1 MPGFAIPGGGGA
13 RNGAPS
19 SLRETARKHRWIF
32 EIEPRQGA
40 SRSSLDQLGF
50 TIYAHKATR
59 PSPEIDAVTIH
70 HSQDEIY
77 TPGKN
82 RWAPIEVSFYE
93 VLGRNGNITADFIYQ
108 WWSRDVL
115 QFTKSR
121 IAGVGGNKIKRRCVL
136 TQLNGYGRAVH
147 CYILYGAWPE
157 KVTPDDLNYDDS
169 AICEITIRLRYDKAA
184 EHVVSNPDAPTSSGS
199 PSDPGSPRYPNLEPG
214 HEHPSVPGLVG

>member
-13 RNGAPS
+13 REGAPS
-19 SLRETARKHRWIF
+19 SVRETARKHRWLF
-32 EIEPRQGA
+32 EIEPRQGT

-59 PSPEIDAVTIH
+59 PSPEIDSVTIH

-93 VLGRNGNITADFIYQ
+93 VLGRSGNITADFIYQ
-108 WWSRDVL
+108 WWSRDVI
-115 QFTKSR
+115 QITKSR
-121 IAGVGGNKIKRRCVL
+121 IAGVGDGIKVKRRCVL
-136 TQLNGYGRAVH
+136 TQLNGYGRANH

-169 AICEITIRLRYDKAA
+169 AICELTIRLRYDKAA
-184 EHVVSNPDAPTSSGS
+184 EHTVSNPDV
-199 PSDPGSPRYPNLEPG
+199 